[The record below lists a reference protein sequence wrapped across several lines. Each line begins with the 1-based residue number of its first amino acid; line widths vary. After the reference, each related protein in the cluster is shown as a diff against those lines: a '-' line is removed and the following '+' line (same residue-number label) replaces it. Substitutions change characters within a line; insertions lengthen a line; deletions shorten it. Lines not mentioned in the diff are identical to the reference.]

1 MLINSKSESEIS
13 NIVRTSLAAMGITN
27 FGESSV
33 ATIVASIIASNYK
46 ELASALEEAVGRN
59 DFRTASGTQLDNL
72 AALFGIRRYVAA
84 RAYTNASE
92 RNFQLYVSS
101 GTFGDLNG
109 GNDIVLPA
117 GTIFFYRSANSGDQ
131 IEYRL
136 SEAKTLQAA
145 DSTTFASIEAV
156 RTGKASNIAKG
167 LISEHNTGY
176 AIRATNNYPII
187 NGRDFQSDEE
197 IRYLISIA
205 PFTRAACG
213 TPAIRSIMASVQ
225 GVTEYSILPFY
236 EGIGTTGIIIDF
248 FDNSVSNQYVASV
261 KNLMLPVVAAGENL
275 IVERVGQIK
284 VSFTLTVES
293 TLSEIEVSSAIS
305 RAIREA
311 FSETTIGTPLEASDL
326 ITILQDLD
334 EVDSISG
341 DAFTQIDLRYI
352 DSDLNE
358 TSVVATSTLISCAS
372 NQKISLETDFLNLTV
387 I

>member
-1 MLINSKSESEIS
+1 
-13 NIVRTSLAAMGITN
+13 
-27 FGESSV
+27 
-33 ATIVASIIASNYK
+33 
-46 ELASALEEAVGRN
+46 
-59 DFRTASGTQLDNL
+59 
-72 AALFGIRRYVAA
+72 
-84 RAYTNASE
+84 
-92 RNFQLYVSS
+92 
-101 GTFGDLNG
+101 
-109 GNDIVLPA
+109 
-117 GTIFFYRSANSGDQ
+117 
-131 IEYRL
+131 
-136 SEAKTLQAA
+136 
-145 DSTTFASIEAV
+145 
-156 RTGKASNIAKG
+156 
-167 LISEHNTGY
+167 
-176 AIRATNNYPII
+176 
-187 NGRDFQSDEE
+187 
-197 IRYLISIA
+197 
-205 PFTRAACG
+205 
-213 TPAIRSIMASVQ
+213 MASVQ

-326 ITILQDLD
+326 ITILQDL
-334 EVDSISG
+334 
-341 DAFTQIDLRYI
+341 
-352 DSDLNE
+352 NE